1 MSITHVMMY
10 CRPARVATLL
20 EMVAKA
26 RKKLTAATT
35 TSMDD
40 VLGDD
45 DDDDDALGDAAV
57 ATGNQKGR
65 RLGLDDVRKDNDGG
79 ADHDHHHHDDDE
91 DDDKYDTSVGHG
103 SDARLMKPF
112 HLIPRRNNISH
123 NNSNSSS
130 LHSLPSTHNHP
141 PLPSFPLKT
150 SSSSIPLPPLS
161 QSNIDLLTNQHHKKK
176 PSTKTSKSSG
186 NSKPSSL
193 EPHVKRVDNHHRHG
207 HDHHD
212 THHNNR
218 IDDNHNATTA
228 AAVRR
233 RGHKV
238 HSKGNVDPSIA
249 PTVSSTSTSFIRID
263 TNKASN
269 HYEHHTSDKMIP
281 PIISIISNEQ
291 PQTLSPAQQKEL
303 ERKKKAH
310 DLLQSLYYKHVESSE
325 DEYDEEEEGDD
336 DDDIE
341 GSSDALEAEY
351 LRLREEF
358 NRKIKLAASMNAATA
373 YALAQ
378 SHADRGEKKGLTDGN
393 NNDDDAPV
401 SIRNC
406 DRFDGNRADSSTD
419 SSFPTDDGLDHHHH
433 HQGSEENNSSSPFV
447 HTSGSVT
454 TSYSS
459 NNRQIS
465 TSELLKVWQMEDRM
479 MDEHRVDDD
488 ANRMDDDKNHLGSP
502 DHDEDSH
509 YKEDEDEDVDDHAI
523 KTVNSSRSSK
533 SSRQSTATATAV
545 ALDDVQCLALLQRLS
560 QKIEL

>member
-1 MSITHVMMY
+1 
-10 CRPARVATLL
+10 
-20 EMVAKA
+20 MVAKA

-40 VLGDD
+40 IH
-45 DDDDDALGDAAV
+45 DDDDDAHGDAVV
-57 ATGNQKGR
+57 ATGNQKGC
-65 RLGLDDVRKDNDGG
+65 RLGLDDVRKGNDGG
-79 ADHDHHHHDDDE
+79 ADHDHDHHHDDE
-91 DDDKYDTSVGHG
+91 DDDKYDTSIGHG
-103 SDARLMKPF
+103 SDARLMKPS
-112 HLIPRRNNISH
+112 HMIPRRNNINN

-141 PLPSFPLKT
+141 PLPSFPLKAS

-161 QSNIDLLTNQHHKKK
+161 QSNIDLLTHQHHKKK
-176 PSTKTSKSSG
+176 PTTKTSKSSG

-193 EPHVKRVDNHHRHG
+193 EPHVKKVDNHHLHG

-212 THHNNR
+212 THHHNNR
-218 IDDNHNATTA
+218 IEDNHNTTTA

-233 RGHKV
+233 VGHKV
-238 HSKGNVDPSIA
+238 HSKGHVDPPIA
-249 PTVSSTSTSFIRID
+249 PTVSSTSFIRID

-269 HYEHHTSDKMIP
+269 HYNEHHTSDKTIP
-281 PIISIISNEQ
+281 PIISIISNEH
-291 PQTLSPAQQKEL
+291 PQTLSPTQQKEL

-325 DEYDEEEEGDD
+325 DEYDDEEGDND

-358 NRKIKLAASMNAATA
+358 NRKLKLAASMNAATV

-378 SHADRGEKKGLTDGN
+378 SNAGRGEKKGLTDGN
-393 NNDDDAPV
+393 NDGDGDDDHDAPV

-406 DRFDGNRADSSTD
+406 DRFDDNRADSNTD
-419 SSFPTDDGLDHHHH
+419 GSSAIDDGLDRHHHH
-433 HQGSEENNSSSPFV
+433 HRGSEENNRSSPFV

-454 TSYSS
+454 TSYSE

-488 ANRMDDDKNHLGSP
+488 ADRIDDDINHLGSP

-509 YKEDEDEDVDDHAI
+509 YKGHNADEEDEDEDVDDHAI
-523 KTVNSSRSSK
+523 KTINSSRSSK
-533 SSRQSTATATAV
+533 SSRQSTATAAATAF
-545 ALDDVQCLALLQRLS
+545 DDMQCLALLQRLS

>member
-1 MSITHVMMY
+1 
-10 CRPARVATLL
+10 
-20 EMVAKA
+20 MVAKA

-40 VLGDD
+40 VLGDVVD

-193 EPHVKRVDNHHRHG
+193 EPHVKRVDNHHRYG

-378 SHADRGEKKGLTDGN
+378 SNSGRGEKKGLTDGN

-419 SSFPTDDGLDHHHH
+419 SSFPIDDGLDHHHH
-433 HQGSEENNSSSPFV
+433 HHHQGSKNNSSSPFV

-533 SSRQSTATATAV
+533 SSRQSTATATAA